1 MTKAYGFRP
10 LVRAVVVVLLFVP
23 LVLEDV
29 LDVLRT
35 LEDDRLRVLVLV

>member
-1 MTKAYGFRP
+1 VTKAYGFRP
-10 LVRAVVVVLLFVP
+10 RVRAVVVVLLFVP

-35 LEDDRLRVLVLV
+35 VEDDRLRVLVLV